1 MPEQQTSSL
10 TAKSRRFKEVWDGI
24 GKLPT
29 PDSHVDNED
38 GTKTM
43 VYNKKRN
50 EKKGKEEKQKEKGRL
65 KKYNSR
71 KKGRTLNH

>member
-1 MPEQQTSSL
+1 MRDETG
-10 TAKSRRFKEVWDGI
+10 E
-24 GKLPT
+24 LPT
-29 PDSHVDNED
+29 PDSHVDNEY

-43 VYNKKRN
+43 VYNRKRN
-50 EKKGKEEKQKEKGRL
+50 GKRVEGKEKKKERL

>member
-1 MPEQQTSSL
+1 M
-10 TAKSRRFKEVWDGI
+10 RDGT

-38 GTKTM
+38 STKTM
-43 VYNKKRN
+43 VYNRKRN
-50 EKKGKEEKQKEKGRL
+50 EKQKEEEKQTGKGRL

-71 KKGRTLNH
+71 KKERTLNH

>member
-1 MPEQQTSSL
+1 M
-10 TAKSRRFKEVWDGI
+10 RDGI

-29 PDSHVDNED
+29 PDSHVDNEY

-50 EKKGKEEKQKEKGRL
+50 EKKRKEKTE
-65 KKYNSR
+65 R
-71 KKGRTLNH
+71 KREVEEIQ

>member
-1 MPEQQTSSL
+1 M
-10 TAKSRRFKEVWDGI
+10 RDGR
-24 GKLPT
+24 GKLPN
-29 PDSHVDNED
+29 PDSHVDNDD

-43 VYNKKRN
+43 VYNRKRN

>member
-1 MPEQQTSSL
+1 M
-10 TAKSRRFKEVWDGI
+10 RDGT

-29 PDSHVDNED
+29 LDSHVDNEY

-43 VYNKKRN
+43 VYNRKRN
-50 EKKGKEEKQKEKGRL
+50 EKKVEEEKQKEKERL
-65 KKYNSR
+65 KKYNSK

>member
-1 MPEQQTSSL
+1 M
-10 TAKSRRFKEVWDGI
+10 RDGT

-43 VYNKKRN
+43 VYNRKRN
-50 EKKGKEEKQKEKGRL
+50 EKKKKGGGEKREKREERL
-65 KKYNSR
+65 KKYNHSR